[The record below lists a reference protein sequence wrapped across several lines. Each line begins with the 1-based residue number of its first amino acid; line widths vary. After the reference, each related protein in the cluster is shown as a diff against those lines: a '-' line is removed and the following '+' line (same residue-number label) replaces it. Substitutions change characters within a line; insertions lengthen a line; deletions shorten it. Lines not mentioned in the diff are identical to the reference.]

1 MEFNFELG
9 IDEQESF
16 VSESGRFNVGD
27 LLRKAARKYAD
38 TVAVSEPNRDVTY
51 AELNDRVNRLGNS
64 LLERYCEPENGT
76 VAFLAEN
83 RGEVI
88 EVMYAGAKTGCLVPG
103 LNWRLEREEL
113 LHCVDLVEPDVLV
126 VSERFREK
134 AGWIEADAESD
145 PEIVTL
151 DDDDGDATY
160 ESLIND
166 GSPDEP
172 LPDRHID
179 PEQGLVVLYT
189 SGTTGLPK
197 GVVISHRA
205 WLARG
210 YTYIIDFDIQKGDC
224 QLAWPPLF
232 HIVSA
237 DWLPAIATVGGTYY
251 PVDGFDTERTI
262 EILQEDG
269 GGIGWLVLLP
279 GVVERLLEYID
290 DQDVDVDSFR
300 PIRNIGALVDLVD
313 PKKVERI
320 TETFDMPFKNSY
332 GATENGN
339 VLSAGNDIPKGV
351 RPGRDDL
358 AKVES
363 SFVDMKLIDEDW
375 NEVEERGEL
384 ATRGPTICSG
394 YLKNPEANA
403 ADFNDGWFRTGDIF
417 EHNDDGT
424 YSFINRRKY
433 LIKSGGENIYPAEIE
448 QVLLEHELVEEATV
462 VRVSDEKWGEVPRA
476 IVGSNQPDEID
487 TDELMDMLDEQVA
500 RYKLPHFL
508 DVVTPDQLP
517 RSTTG
522 KIVRDDLEEWD
533 VDDSTRVRQV

>member
-51 AELNDRVNRLGNS
+51 AELDDRVNRLGNS

-279 GVVERLLEYID
+279 GVVERLLQYID
-290 DQDVDVDSFR
+290 EHDVDVDSFR

-351 RPGRDDL
+351 RPRREHL

-375 NEVEERGEL
+375 NEVKGRGEL

-462 VRVSDEKWGEVPRA
+462 VRVTDEKWGEVPRA
-476 IVGSNQPDEID
+476 IVGSHHPDEID